1 MITTLA
7 IEGFRSLRHVVL
19 PLAGLTVIS
28 GANGVGKSSVYRS
41 LRLLAEVAQSGAI
54 AALAREGGLQ
64 SLLWAGPEAGA
75 SAARRSGHPAEGTVR
90 RDVVALKLGY
100 ASSDFGYA
108 VDFGL
113 PADQGTMFARDPEIK
128 AEAVFSGSVLR
139 PATSLTERRNG
150 AVRVRAASGEW
161 VSHDYRLRPT
171 ESMVAAFA
179 DPTSTPELLT
189 VRENL
194 GSWRFYDHFRT
205 DPHAPVRQPQLGTRA
220 PVLSHSGT
228 NLAAALQTIREFGD
242 AALLDR
248 TIARAFDGAS
258 VKVQSNDGLFSVVMV
273 QPGLLRPLD
282 THELSD
288 GTLRFLL
295 LVAALLSPN
304 PPALLVLNEPETS
317 LHPKLLAPLAE
328 LIDAAAQ
335 ETQIVVVSHASAL
348 VNELDGAGASRIR
361 LVKVDGETAVEGQGM
376 LDEPAWSW
384 PKR

>member
-7 IEGFRSLRHVVL
+7 IEGFRSLRRVVL
-19 PLAGLTVIS
+19 PLTGLTVIS

-75 SAARRSGHPAEGTVR
+75 SAARRFGHPVEGTVR
-90 RDVVALKLGY
+90 RDVIAVKLGY
-100 ASSDFGYA
+100 ASSDLGYA

-113 PADQGTMFARDPEIK
+113 PVNQGTMFARDPEIK
-128 AEAVFSGSVLR
+128 AEAVFAGAVLR
-139 PATSLTERRNG
+139 PATALTERRNR
-150 AVRVRAASGEW
+150 AVRVRNADGQW
-161 VSHDYRLRPT
+161 IPHDYRLRPT

-179 DPTSTPELLT
+179 DPAAAPELLT

-205 DPHAPVRQPQLGTRA
+205 DPHAPVRQPQLGTQT
-220 PVLSHSGT
+220 PVLSHSGID
-228 NLAAALQTIREFGD
+228 LAAALQTIRECGNT
-242 AALLDR
+242 ALLDR

-258 VKVQSNDGLFSVVMV
+258 VTVRSNDGLFSLVME

-282 THELSD
+282 AQELSD

-295 LVAALLSPN
+295 LVSALLSPN

-317 LHPKLLAPLAE
+317 LHPRLLAPLAQ
-328 LIDAAAQ
+328 LIQAAAEQ
-335 ETQIVVVSHASAL
+335 TQIVVVSHSSAL
-348 VNELDGAGASRIR
+348 VDELADSGASRIH
-361 LVKVDGETAVEGQGM
+361 LVKVDGETAVDGQGR

-384 PKR
+384 PQR